1 MKKLQLGF
9 SAVEVVIAFFVVAA
23 IGVTGYLA
31 FDRMQDTSKTPS
43 ANEQIQKGTTPTAPA
58 VDDQSDLDAAT
69 KTLDETN
76 LEASTADS
84 TELDTELN
92 SF

>member
-1 MKKLQLGF
+1 MKKLQHGF
-9 SAVEVVIAFFVVAA
+9 SAVEVVIAIFVVAA
-23 IGVTGYLA
+23 IGATGYLA
-31 FDRMQDTSKTPS
+31 FGRMKDASKAPS
-43 ANEQIQKGTTPTAPA
+43 ASEQVQEGTTPAAPA
-58 VDDQSDLDAAT
+58 VDDQSDLDAAA

-84 TELDTELN
+84 AALDTELS